1 MRTVRQVARA
11 AGVSVRTLHH
21 YDALGLLVPAHVGD
35 NGYRYY
41 GRAELL
47 RLQQIL
53 FYRELGLPLARIGA
67 VLDDPEFDTLAALR
81 GHRVALAERVERYRD
96 LILTIDR
103 TIDSLERDEMMDDQ
117 DLYAGIAP
125 ETKAR
130 WNREARER
138 WGDGAVDA
146 AAKRL
151 ATDPAPSTLKD
162 EMAANRRAF
171 ATLAGKGA
179 DPASAEAQDVARAH
193 YRWVC
198 RSWTPD
204 AGAFAALGRMMVDDP
219 GFRATYNEG
228 PEGAPGTAAFM
239 AEAMR
244 VFAEREL

>member
-67 VLDDPEFDTLAALR
+67 VLDDPGFDTLAALR
-81 GHRVALAERVERYRD
+81 GHRVALAERVDRYRD

-103 TIDSLERDEMMDDQ
+103 TIDSLEKDEMMEDQ

-130 WNREARER
+130 WDREARVR

-151 ATDPAPSTLKD
+151 AADPEPQTLQE

-171 ATLAGKGA
+171 VALAGEGA
-179 DPASAEAQDVARAH
+179 DPGSARAQEVVRAH

-204 AGAFAALGRMMVDDP
+204 AAAFAALGRMMVEDA
-219 GFRATYNEG
+219 GFRATYDEG
-228 PEGAPGTAAFM
+228 PDGAPGTAAFM